1 MKNELINCIITP
13 ILEKGKLKFLEIE
26 RIRRLDEVTKFTE
39 IEKGHGMFKEQ
50 KGDRYG

>member
-26 RIRRLDEVTKFTE
+26 RIRRLDEVTKFTDGRSM
-39 IEKGHGMFKEQ
+39 IQIQIYMNVQ
-50 KGDRYG
+50 SL